1 MRVVFAASLEQKKMI
16 KDLIDHLYHSVFPLY
31 FDEVEIEE
39 LLRWEVLDTPSEKEE
54 WLETANDAY
63 RIIVALQVL
72 ILLLEVRSL
81 PGENG
86 DYQKIFCR
94 NKGIL
99 EKYGLSFP
107 FTYKQFSSLHNPG
120 LAFSMFASPANEY
133 LI

>member
-31 FDEVEIEE
+31 FDEVETKE
-39 LLRWEVLDTPSEKEE
+39 LIRWEVLNTPSEQEE

-72 ILLLEVRSL
+72 ISLLELRSL
-81 PGENG
+81 PVDNE
-86 DYQKIFCR
+86 DYKKIFFR
-94 NKGIL
+94 NKCIL

-107 FTYKQFSSLHNPG
+107 FTYNQFASLHNTG
-120 LAFSMFASPANEY
+120 LAFSMFTSPANEY